1 MSTEKK
7 QYNSYKF
14 NTGDYLVVT
23 DNALK
28 SLKEFVRAAQNTPKF
43 NNIQNTIDWEVKV
56 TEDGTKEMPV
66 SSVMAIREYI
76 EKVKN
81 LDIERSAPIR
91 YTKLHNKTFKKP
103 TKKVSAEKL
112 ASDYHDAFDLEATKS
127 GAKPIAN
134 KFALVAF
141 DLDMLFSEIHTT
153 NVDLGRGFIP
163 EEVKE
168 EVGPTLVK

>member
-7 QYNSYKF
+7 EYGKYIHNPK
-14 NTGDYLVVT
+14 DYLIVT
-23 DNALK
+23 DNAIN
-28 SLKEFVRAAQNTPKF
+28 SFKEFVRAAQNTPKF
-43 NNIQNTIDWEVKV
+43 NNIQSTIDWEVKV
-56 TEDGTKEMPV
+56 TEDGTKEMLV
-66 SSVMAIREYI
+66 STIIAIKEYV
-76 EKVKN
+76 EKVKH
-81 LDIERSAPIR
+81 LDIERSAPIK